1 MVVSSLFLRC
11 LFFVVLLVG
20 FGNAEVRLSHLFVLI
35 SDSMEEVKKENFSES
50 LPILEQFKSEFELTQ
65 NNNSPKG
72 AEVKKALESALKNPK
87 IQNLESLS
95 TALIAFEKEQNPIDY
110 EAKRKQ
116 FEKRVMPLYKL
127 FKEET
132 SAKNAEEIQALY
144 KRLYDTWQRN
154 ERIVGDT
161 SPGHYGQIEIA
172 LTLYRVAM
180 VSEPMNFE
188 VMELQSSRLGAALEE
203 FISGKVLEAQSATNA
218 PQTLSAGLNLLR
230 GALEDFPNNA
240 SKAKD
245 AIFVFITQWPIFEGE
260 VRTRDGKLYN
270 RIESELPE
278 IVARSG
284 NAENLAQLR
293 NLIESIEALDIN
305 ANYTAIDSAIIL
317 LREGVEA
324 LLIVMALLA
333 ALEAAKQNRGY
344 KWVIGGAV
352 IGIGLSFVAAFL
364 LAILFPLAAAG
375 TNREILEGGVGIL
388 AVIVMLFVGAWLHS
402 KSSLRGWQDYIAKQM
417 GKALASGSL
426 IGLAGLSFLA
436 VFREGAETILFYA
449 GLLPKI
455 TMTSF
460 LSGIGI
466 AVVGLVIIAYLMR
479 VFTQK
484 LPIHLMFMAMSWLIY
499 CIGFKMLGVSIHA
512 LQLTNILPMQILP
525 LPSFAFIGFYNNI
538 QGITTQAVYVLCVIA
553 IVLWQRNAERRLER

>member
-1 MVVSSLFLRC
+1 MGSLFLRG
-11 LFFVVLLVG
+11 LFLVALFVSL
-20 FGNAEVRLSHLFVLI
+20 GNAEVRLSHLFVLI
-35 SDSMEEVKKENFSES
+35 SDSMEEVKKENFAES
-50 LPILEQFKSEFELTQ
+50 LPILENFKSEFNATQ
-65 NNNSPKG
+65 NNDSPKG
-72 AEVKKALESALKNPK
+72 VEVKKALEGALRNPK

-116 FEKRVMPLYKL
+116 FEKRVMPLFKL
-127 FKEET
+127 FAEET
-132 SAKNAEEIQALY
+132 KAKNTDEISTLY

-180 VSEPMNFE
+180 VSEPINFE
-188 VMELQSSRLGAALEE
+188 AMELQASKLGLALEE
-203 FISGKVLEAQSATNA
+203 FISGKVLEAQSAENA
-218 PQTLSAGLNLLR
+218 PQTLSAGLKLLQS
-230 GALEDFPNNA
+230 ALEDFPNNE

-245 AIFVFITQWPIFEGE
+245 AIFTFITQWPIFEGE

-270 RIESELPE
+270 RIESELPV

-284 NAENLAQLR
+284 NAENLTQLR
-293 NLIESIEALDIN
+293 NLIDSIEALDVD
-305 ANYTAIDSAIIL
+305 ANYTALDAAIIL
-317 LREGVEA
+317 LREGIEA

-344 KWVIGGAV
+344 RWVIGGAV
-352 IGIGLSFVAAFL
+352 VGIGLSFVVAFL

-375 TNREILEGGVGIL
+375 TNREILEGGVGIV

-402 KSSLRGWQDYIAKQM
+402 KSSLRGWQDYISKQM
-417 GKALASGSL
+417 GKALAGGSL

-449 GLLPKI
+449 GMLPKI
-455 TMTSF
+455 TITSF

-466 AVVGLVIIAYLMR
+466 AVVGLVVVAHLMR

-484 LPIHLMFMAMSWLIY
+484 LPIHLMFGVMSWLIY

-512 LQLTNILPMQILP
+512 LQLTNVLPMDIVSI
-525 LPSFAFIGFYNNI
+525 PSISFIGFYNNI
-538 QGITTQAVYVLCVIA
+538 QGIAIQAIYALCVLG
-553 IVLWQRNAERRLER
+553 IVLWQRDSKKGKGA